1 MVLIQKA
8 ILKTILGPLIGLT
21 IITQYLLELQDSL
34 HKGRF
39 LYLIITINQVD
50 DYHKYFKT

>member
-50 DYHKYFKT
+50 YHKYFKT